1 MKYNTADS
9 LGTKTGHSG
18 YTLIEVLIALAIF
31 SIGILA
37 VSAMQIHSINY
48 NASARM
54 QTEET
59 AVAVHWMERLIAR
72 PWDHDELNQ
81 GGNPHEVEVEPFTVT
96 WNVTTPDPGDPVF
109 DGVPVKRIAL
119 TVSSANP
126 NAKPVTIR
134 FIKGQNE

>member
-1 MKYNTADS
+1 MICKTADS
-9 LGTKTGHSG
+9 FGAKTVDSG
-18 YTLIEVLIALAIF
+18 YTIIEVLIALAIF

-37 VSAMQIHSINY
+37 VSAMQINAINH
-48 NASARM
+48 NASARL

-59 AVAVHWMERLIAR
+59 AVGVHWMERLIAR
-72 PWDHDELNQ
+72 PWDHDELDQ
-81 GGNPHEVEVEPFTVT
+81 GGNPHEVEVAPYTVT

-109 DGVPVKRIAL
+109 EGLPVKRIVL

-126 NAKPVTIR
+126 NSKPVTIR